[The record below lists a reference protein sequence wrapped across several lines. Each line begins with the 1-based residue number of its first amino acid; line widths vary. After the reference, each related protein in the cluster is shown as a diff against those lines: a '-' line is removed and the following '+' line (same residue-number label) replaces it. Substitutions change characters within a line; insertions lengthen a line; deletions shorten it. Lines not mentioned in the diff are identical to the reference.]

1 MSFGMKYLRI
11 IIKGIAYLLIAFT
24 VAGSCTSPA
33 YRTIDGFTQ
42 GTTYHI
48 IYSDERGV
56 IPDSLV
62 ERILTNVDNSLSVYN
77 KSSLISRV
85 NNGDS
90 VVVDSLFKDVFIKSL
105 NIYEISDGL
114 FDVSAAPLFN
124 IWGFGFKNREI
135 ITKERVDSAL
145 RLTGMDKIWLRGDT
159 IFKSDPLVSVN
170 FNAIAQGYTADVIA
184 MEFLKRGVKNFLI
197 EVGGEI
203 YCKGVNPK
211 GREWSVG
218 IDKPVDGNLIQG
230 ADLQDIILLKEGG
243 LATSGNYRKFYEES
257 GERYSHTIDPKSGY
271 PVKHNLLSAT
281 VIASDAM
288 TADGYAT
295 WFMVAGL
302 ERAKEIIASTPG
314 IEGYLV
320 YSLGEELRI
329 YKSEGVKVKN

>member
-105 NIYEISDGL
+105 NIYE
-114 FDVSAAPLFN
+114 
-124 IWGFGFKNREI
+124 
-135 ITKERVDSAL
+135 
-145 RLTGMDKIWLRGDT
+145 
-159 IFKSDPLVSVN
+159 
-170 FNAIAQGYTADVIA
+170 
-184 MEFLKRGVKNFLI
+184 
-197 EVGGEI
+197 
-203 YCKGVNPK
+203 
-211 GREWSVG
+211 
-218 IDKPVDGNLIQG
+218 
-230 ADLQDIILLKEGG
+230 
-243 LATSGNYRKFYEES
+243 
-257 GERYSHTIDPKSGY
+257 
-271 PVKHNLLSAT
+271 
-281 VIASDAM
+281 
-288 TADGYAT
+288 
-295 WFMVAGL
+295 
-302 ERAKEIIASTPG
+302 
-314 IEGYLV
+314 
-320 YSLGEELRI
+320 
-329 YKSEGVKVKN
+329 